1 MFSPVV
7 LDSIFGQ
14 GHFDSFITDALSLYR
29 SKLVER
35 IQTGLG
41 IFQNVLDQT
50 TTEFY
55 IMNHVQNG

>member
-14 GHFDSFITDALSLYR
+14 GHFDSFKTDALYR
-29 SKLVER
+29 SKLVEHV
-35 IQTGLG
+35 QTGLG